1 MPLALDPNNT
11 KQRAVILC
19 PLCFFGSLF
28 ALSSSI
34 GGKWAR
40 LRKTLGVAQYSLPL
54 CEQPRNYAGVHGEKS
69 SSTAK
74 RKIPTGRV
82 ESSPSSRSRTY
93 SPNTSSSSTR
103 SRSPPP
109 TPARLLP
116 DPNSNLLSKPRP
128 STLRFPTPLAL
139 LSLPHITKVSWDGRA
154 DVLHLCYGLVL
165 SDVRQV
171 QLVDASSRV
180 RNSTLGQPV
189 SNILRGFL
197 KPLRAEIERNPAL
210 NADIYALRGLEH
222 AICRFQLLP
231 NNREQTLRDPAV
243 AAATHASCG
252 SALQLV
258 RLPPTLH
265 IRRA

>member
-1 MPLALDPNNT
+1 MRAAAQLRWSSWREVLVDVDCEAQDPDRPGGVLALISLSDLLA
-11 KQRAVILC
+11 KHL
-19 PLCFFGSLF
+19 FFVD
-28 ALSSSI
+28 AL
-34 GGKWAR
+34 AF
-40 LRKTLGVAQYSLPL
+40 P
-54 CEQPRNYAGVHGEKS
+54 
-69 SSTAK
+69 STH
-74 RKIPTGRV
+74 
-82 ESSPSSRSRTY
+82 
-93 SPNTSSSSTR
+93 
-103 SRSPPP
+103 
-109 TPARLLP
+109 
-116 DPNSNLLSKPRP
+116 PRP
-128 STLRFPTPLAL
+128 TLRFPTSLAL

-180 RNSTLGQPV
+180 RNSTIGQPV

-222 AICRFQLLP
+222 AIFRFQLLP
-231 NNREQTLRDPAV
+231 NNRGQTLRDPAV